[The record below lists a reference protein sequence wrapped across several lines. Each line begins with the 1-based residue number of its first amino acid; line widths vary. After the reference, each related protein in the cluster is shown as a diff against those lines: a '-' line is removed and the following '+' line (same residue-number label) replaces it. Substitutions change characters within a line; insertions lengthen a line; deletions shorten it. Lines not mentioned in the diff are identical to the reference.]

1 MVDPLNGLPQSYI
14 VTRPYPDS
22 GIGSNLVSLAG
33 AIWLAQQSARS
44 VIVDWRD
51 AAVLKDKSVNYFSAF
66 FETPPVIQ
74 GVQVFYAPCRQLPE
88 HANLPQIEPAEARR
102 LGDGSTAPPLLVL
115 RAYHGLDRLAAGS
128 PAEQSARLKEFYR
141 SIVPRPVVQRAVD
154 SFAAEHFDDRF
165 VVAVNVA
172 EGNGMFAPGERFA
185 ERVDTSV
192 FSKHARFVGKVQTA
206 CDRVRRRLS
215 SETYAASR
223 IFIATD
229 SPVMRTLLLG
239 LPGAV
244 TRRSQFPPAGAGRF
258 FCDYPTP
265 DYTDRD
271 AAVDQLADMFLLA
284 RCQALVH
291 NYSVFNL
298 YARVVTDGFSGRS
311 CEFER
316 LFARFWVRR
325 IAKAVRVRASRAL
338 TSIR

>member
-1 MVDPLNGLPQSYI
+1 MVDPLNAVPHSSI

-33 AIWLAQQSARS
+33 AIWLAQRSGRS

-51 AAVLKDKSVNYFSAF
+51 AAVLKDKSLNYFSAF
-66 FETPPVIQ
+66 LETPAVIQ
-74 GVQVFYAPCRQLPE
+74 GVNVFYAPCPQLPE
-88 HANLPQIEPAEARR
+88 HTELPEIDPAEARR
-102 LGDGSTAPPLLVL
+102 FGDGRSAPPIVVL

-128 PAEQSARLKEFYR
+128 PEEQRARLMEFYR
-141 SIVPRPVVQRAVD
+141 SIVPRPHVQRAID
-154 SFAAEHFDDRF
+154 SFAAEHFHDRF

-192 FSKHARFVGKVQTA
+192 FSRHARFLGKVQTA
-206 CDRVRRRLS
+206 CDRVRRGLS
-215 SETYAASR
+215 RQVYAESR

-244 TRRSQFPPAGAGRF
+244 TRRSRFPPPGAGRF
-258 FCDYPTP
+258 FCDYPTA

-298 YARVVTDGFSGRS
+298 YARVVTNGFDGRS

-325 IAKAVRVRASRAL
+325 IAKAVRARAMRVLKPSR
-338 TSIR
+338 